1 MTKLSDTETKPT
13 DTDLEWAAQ
22 ADRIVGLGE
31 RSFKKSYYPQLQQ
44 NLGRLERFRT
54 LLDHTADILI
64 LLDLP
69 EGRII
74 DANAALG
81 RLLGTESGQ
90 LIGRTLDT
98 LDIAN
103 GADILTQLREDMHQ
117 EAGTEPHPH
126 TVLIPFGDQAAPGW
140 LEVTYGIG
148 TQGGEHYG
156 ILVGRDV
163 TERKL
168 AEEEL
173 WRYKD
178 QLEEK
183 VQQRTAEL
191 VQARDAA
198 EAANRAK
205 SAFLANMSHEL
216 RTPLNAILGF
226 SEMLGHDRGLP
237 SETQD
242 KVGLINRSGAHLL
255 AMINDVLD
263 LAKIEAGKLT
273 LAPEPTDLPALI
285 EDIGRMFEIRAQT
298 TGLRCSWELAPDTA
312 HYVSVDADKLRQI
325 LINLLG
331 NALKFTQEGG
341 FSLRARTLPA
351 QWEANTL
358 RLHLEVQDSGPG
370 IAPDKQQQIFKPFE
384 QLGHPLTGGQKGT
397 GLGLSISRALVEL
410 MGGQIGVE
418 SEPGKGA
425 LFWVDVPVQLAEG
438 ARAPIA
444 EAERP
449 EVIGLAADQ
458 PVCRVLVAEDDEQNR
473 MLLVSL
479 LQAAGFELREAVN
492 GEEAIAQ
499 FQVWQ
504 PHFIWMDMRMPVL
517 DGYEATRRIR
527 ALPGGDAVKI
537 VAITASVF
545 KEQHGQILE
554 AGCDHIVHK
563 PYRRRDILETM
574 GRLLALHY
582 VYQEIEATAA
592 VLPPLSETEAQAAI
606 NSLAPALC
614 SELIEAAQLGD
625 QERFQASLGKLTAE
639 HAGVAT
645 FLRRLSDDYRF
656 DVILRHLERK
666 ADR

>member
-1 MTKLSDTETKPT
+1 MAKPS

-81 RLLGTESGQ
+81 RLLGTASGQ
-90 LIGRTLDT
+90 VIGCALDT
-98 LDIAN
+98 LDIRNSA
-103 GADILTQLREDMHQ
+103 AILDKLREDMNRD
-117 EAGTEPHPH
+117 AGAQTTSSSHIEI
-126 TVLIPFGDQAAPGW
+126 IPFGYQTVPGW

-163 TERKL
+163 TERKR
-168 AEEEL
+168 AEEDL

-183 VQQRTAEL
+183 VQQRTTEL

-226 SEMLGHDRGLP
+226 SEMLGHDHSLP
-237 SETQD
+237 VETQD
-242 KVGLINRSGAHLL
+242 KVGLINRAGGHLL

-273 LAPEPTDLPALI
+273 LTTEPTDLPALI

-312 HYVSVDADKLRQI
+312 PYVLVDADKLRQI

-331 NALKFTQEGG
+331 NALKFTKEGG
-341 FSLRARTLPA
+341 FALRARTLPA
-351 QWEANTL
+351 KGNPNAL
-358 RLHLEVQDSGPG
+358 RLRLEVQDSGPG

-410 MGGQIGVE
+410 MGGQIGVD
-418 SEPGKGA
+418 SEPGKGS
-425 LFWVDVPVQLAEG
+425 LFWVDVPVQPAEG
-438 ARAPIA
+438 ASVHVS
-444 EAERP
+444 EAKRP
-449 EVIGLAADQ
+449 EVIGLAPDQ
-458 PVCRVLVAEDDEQNR
+458 PACRVLVAEDDEQNR

-479 LQAAGFELREAVN
+479 LQAAGFEMCEAVN

-499 FQVWQ
+499 FQAWQ

-517 DGYEATRRIR
+517 DGYQATRHIR

-563 PYRRRDILETM
+563 PYRRWDILETM
-574 GRLLALHY
+574 GRLLGLHY
-582 VYQEIEATAA
+582 IYEEANATMTAP
-592 VLPPLSETEAQAAI
+592 PPLSETQAQAAL
-606 NSLAPALC
+606 SLDPALR

-625 QERFQASLGKLTAE
+625 QERFEVALGKLVVE

-656 DVILRHLERK
+656 DVILRHLERE